1 MELLIS
7 IFLGVWVAAGAVICL
22 IHYKNDEKRDKKYSK
37 EEYQRIKDGLKDG
50 WEFVRSEEYSRL
62 SKVMIQDNNE

>member
-37 EEYQRIKDGLKDG
+37 EETNENNDGGDL
-50 WEFVRSEEYSRL
+50 
-62 SKVMIQDNNE
+62 Q